1 MPLDF
6 DQADAQIIAQKLTRH
21 TEIPWPWQ
29 TSTPSPQQQSQ
40 TASFYYGL
48 YACRD
53 SAAIKKILTLKSD
66 EAKPAFLMPKNNR
79 RIPDKHGVFRSV
91 FRKN

>member
-21 TEIPWPWQ
+21 TEIPCAKADVNAESAAAVPSHAPRQ

-66 EAKPAFLMPKNNR
+66 EAKPSFPYAEK
-79 RIPDKHGVFRSV
+79 
-91 FRKN
+91 

>member
-6 DQADAQIIAQKLTRH
+6 DQADAQIIAQRLTRH
-21 TEIPWPWQ
+21 TEIPWTWQ

-66 EAKPAFLMPKNNR
+66 EAKPSFPYAEK
-79 RIPDKHGVFRSV
+79 
-91 FRKN
+91 